1 MADSMSSYSSE
12 SWANARSC
20 RICATSRIRRT
31 ITHIRGSTPPWRLR
45 ARGVDP
51 AQVVA
56 ITQWVAT
63 PMLHTMGRPL
73 AEKQRPDTGYAAK
86 FSGPYTFA
94 SALLGGSGLGLGP
107 DDFSDALAMDA
118 RRHDLM

>member
-1 MADSMSSYSSE
+1 
-12 SWANARSC
+12 
-20 RICATSRIRRT
+20 
-31 ITHIRGSTPPWRLR
+31 
-45 ARGVDP
+45 VDP

-118 RRHDLM
+118 RRRDLMAKVTVEADRRCDEVFPSQAPCIVEVETSDANHRRRRFG